1 MKESTFETL
10 SKINCDEFVRTK
22 GSANLKYLSWA
33 DAWKILIS
41 NYPTAKSTVYEN
53 KDGLNYHH
61 DNKTAWIKAGVQI
74 NDIEH
79 IEYLAITNHY
89 NKSIPVKDLTSQ
101 DVITTIQRCIT
112 KAIARHGLGLYV
124 YRGEDFPKD
133 NLIIDSEVWQGE
145 LQYIKN
151 NYDLPYNRIS
161 NYFNNKYILSNDAKK
176 ELINAYHAVGG
187 SLPQNLKRF
196 INVALITKYEQ

>member
-1 MKESTFETL
+1 MKESTFEIL

-41 NYPTAKSTVYEN
+41 NYPSAKSTVYEN

-89 NKSIPVKDLTSQ
+89 NKSIPLKDITSQ

-133 NLIIDSEVWQGE
+133 TLVVGSDNWNKE

-151 NYDLPYNRIS
+151 NYKQPYTSIS
-161 NYFNNKYILSNDAKK
+161 SFFKSKYILDRESVKAILKNYDSSGGIVPSKLKK
-176 ELINAYHAVGG
+176 EYRIGEG
-187 SLPQNLKRF
+187 K
-196 INVALITKYEQ
+196 

>member
-1 MKESTFETL
+1 MKESTFEIL

-133 NLIIDSEVWQGE
+133 ILVVGSENWQKE

-151 NYDLPYNRIS
+151 NYKQPYTSIS
-161 NYFNNKYILSNDAKK
+161 SYFKAKYILNRKSVEAILKNYDSF
-176 ELINAYHAVGG
+176 GG
-187 SLPQNLKRF
+187 IVPSNLKREYK
-196 INVALITKYEQ
+196 IGERK

>member
-33 DAWKILIS
+33 DAWSILIS
-41 NYPTAKSTVYEN
+41 NFPCAKSIVYEN

-61 DNKTAWIKAGVQI
+61 DNKTAWVKAGVQI

-79 IEYLAITNHY
+79 IEYLAVTNHY

-133 NLIIDSEVWQGE
+133 ILVVGSDNWIKE
-145 LQYIKN
+145 LEYIRN
-151 NYDLPYNRIS
+151 NYKQPYKSIS
-161 NYFNNKYILSNDAKK
+161 SYFKGKYILDRGTVK
-176 ELINAYHAVGG
+176 EILKNYDSCGG
-187 SLPQNLKRF
+187 LVPSNLKREYK
-196 INVALITKYEQ
+196 I

>member
-1 MKESTFETL
+1 MKESTFEIL

-41 NYPTAKSTVYEN
+41 NYPSAKSTVYEN

-89 NKSIPVKDLTSQ
+89 NKSIPLKDITSQ

-133 NLIIDSEVWQGE
+133 TLVVGSDNWQKE

-151 NYDLPYNRIS
+151 NYKQPYTSIS
-161 NYFNNKYILSNDAKK
+161 SYFKSKYILDRESVKAILKNYDSSGGIVPSKLKK
-176 ELINAYHAVGG
+176 EYRIGEG
-187 SLPQNLKRF
+187 K
-196 INVALITKYEQ
+196 